1 MLMDEAGGVKASA
14 RDVAQWVQLNLQ
26 ADPTASPVLQ
36 AGIQR
41 AQQRYA
47 QSAQMYQGLGWE
59 MLDYPVTLTAL
70 TAVTAPDFVKGHAA
84 TLLDPASGAEPV
96 GCIKP
101 VLLAVWR
108 LRRFYSVAAGGD
120 SAAIE

>member
-1 MLMDEAGGVKASA
+1 MGGGMLMDEAGGVKTSA

-47 QSAQMYQGLGWE
+47 QSARRCIRAGLGN
-59 MLDYPVTLTAL
+59 
-70 TAVTAPDFVKGHAA
+70 
-84 TLLDPASGAEPV
+84 
-96 GCIKP
+96 
-101 VLLAVWR
+101 
-108 LRRFYSVAAGGD
+108 AGLPGD
-120 SAAIE
+120 INSSDSRDRA

>member
-1 MLMDEAGGVKASA
+1 MLMDEAGGVKTRA

-26 ADPTASPVLQ
+26 ADQQLRLCCK

-41 AQQRYA
+41 ATAVRA
-47 QSAQMYQGLGWE
+47 ICADVSGLGWE

-84 TLLDPASGAEPV
+84 TLLDPASGARASWV
-96 GCIKP
+96 HKTSATGGFGAYAA
-101 VLLAVWR
+101 LF
-108 LRRFYSVAAGGD
+108 RRGRWG
-120 SAAIE
+120 